1 MAEVSVYIAG
11 QFKGKGVGKTLL
23 SSLVSASQSAG
34 AWILQ
39 ASIFVESE
47 ASIALHSACGFR
59 TVGTRERIGHLP
71 GRWRDTLLME
81 RRSEVAGA

>member
-23 SSLVSASQSAG
+23 SSLVSESQSAG

-39 ASIFVESE
+39 ASIFVENE

-59 TVGTRERIGHLP
+59 TVGTRERIGRLP
-71 GRWRDTLLME
+71 GHWRDTLLMK
-81 RRSEVAGA
+81 RRSEAAGA